1 MLDVLKNYPP
11 HEVKNQIEFEKIMI
25 ELNDEQTKLN
35 HPFINR
41 EIELNKKTANIE
53 MQMQAL
59 KIQLNGIR
67 VEKNDLMLERKEINR
82 QFHEVKHQFIQLNP
96 KEKFV
101 KQENL

>member
-11 HEVKNQIEFEKIMI
+11 QELETQIEFEKVMVA
-25 ELNDEQTKLN
+25 LNDEQTKLN
-35 HPFINR
+35 HPLINK
-41 EIELNKKTANIE
+41 EVELDKKTVNIE

-59 KIQLNGIR
+59 KIQLNAIR
-67 VEKNDLMLERKEINR
+67 IEKKDLLLERKEINR

-101 KQENL
+101 KQDNL